1 MNTLKRLTFT
11 ISFCTLLY
19 AGETTS
25 LPASFQTAVTATI
38 SDTVGTAVQSS
49 ATAGNE
55 ASNDRKTTATIY
67 SIFVPG
73 SGQTMLG
80 SPYKGV
86 GFTIA
91 AFGSV
96 LTALISQNNFVA
108 SNERLDALEFQYK
121 NSTTWVSSDVIY
133 RSMISTHE
141 KMLKYKKQRNTFIL
155 ISALV
160 WSANIVDVM
169 FNTDDEGDVLF
180 SSVSIAPV
188 PLANGTVDHQPTVTL
203 SLRLP

>member
-1 MNTLKRLTFT
+1 MKTIWQLTLT

-19 AGETTS
+19 AGETNSLSSS
-25 LPASFQTAVTATI
+25 LPTAVTPTL
-38 SDTVGTAVQSS
+38 SDTVESASSS
-49 ATAGNE
+49 AITLDQEAGEN
-55 ASNDRKTTATIY
+55 RKTTATIY
-67 SIFVPG
+67 SVFVPG

-96 LTALISQNNFVA
+96 LTALISQNNFIA

-133 RSMISTHE
+133 RSMIETHE

-160 WSANIVDVM
+160 WSANILDVV
-169 FNTDDEGDVLF
+169 FNTEDEGDVLF
-180 SSVSIAPV
+180 SSVSISAV
-188 PLANGTVDHQPTVTL
+188 PLASNGVHPQPTVTL